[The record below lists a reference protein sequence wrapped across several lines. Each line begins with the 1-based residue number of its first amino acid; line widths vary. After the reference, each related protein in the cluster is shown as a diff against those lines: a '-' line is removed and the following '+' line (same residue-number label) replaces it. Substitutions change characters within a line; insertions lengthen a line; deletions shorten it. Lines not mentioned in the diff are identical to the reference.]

1 MAQVKARAGKVNDG
15 LAILALLVLCAVVIA
30 LVNGWGGGW

>member
-1 MAQVKARAGKVNDG
+1 MAQASPMNDG